1 MKINPIFISNTNTQ
15 NTENLKKTGNIPAFG
30 KKLLEKTRVR
40 KPWGETV
47 RAKFVE
53 YDPKNKKDR
62 KLIYELNHKHWGRT
76 AKYIDNISYSF
87 DRMTKGGAPEKPIK
101 QQYFG
106 LEDKY
111 SHTLAIAQVQSSDK
125 ILRLGDMFFPNATK
139 IVYIQTKPSEIFTS
153 DKRQYEGLGEVLVSR
168 IVKRAKEE
176 GRDSVILYSTN
187 HNFWNN
193 SGFFKIPEQAK
204 KHRVDVMQLKSEDF
218 DNYIKFVEN
227 KTNFENPYL
236 DIYA

>member
-106 LEDKY
+106 LEDRY

-125 ILRLGDMFFPNATK
+125 ILRLGDMFFPNAVMGAVFPRTRAQKLSTFKRNHQKFSHPTK
-139 IVYIQTKPSEIFTS
+139 GNTKV
-153 DKRQYEGLGEVLVSR
+153 LG
-168 IVKRAKEE
+168 K
-176 GRDSVILYSTN
+176 
-187 HNFWNN
+187 FW
-193 SGFFKIPEQAK
+193 FQE
-204 KHRVDVMQLKSEDF
+204 L
-218 DNYIKFVEN
+218 
-227 KTNFENPYL
+227 
-236 DIYA
+236 